1 VYTLPEQDLLNI
13 SKRCQDFW
21 PREKT
26 ILLTGGTGF
35 FGRWMVESISM
46 IESQN
51 QFKNEYIIISRR
63 SAESL
68 QKIIPCL
75 AQKFFKILTMDLNE
89 ISGAD
94 LSPDYILHAATDV
107 TSVKSG
113 EEVVSL
119 SETSF
124 NTILKWSQSRQFQKI
139 LYVSSGAVYEQSQDL
154 AANESD
160 PISNHHSSSYSASKK
175 YIEFEIENKFKK
187 SQSVIARCFSFL
199 GPYVDDHMI
208 AMQMVQK
215 KINQEMIELSS
226 PTAKRSYMYPTDLVT
241 ALYSLLF
248 LPTQHLIYNL
258 GSPDAILLKEL
269 AELIQVDYRLVER
282 DPLKTSLAGKFY
294 YPSTQRLESEFAN
307 LFTVKLQSAISK
319 TIQFYNKMK
328 EDNHDSV

>member
-1 VYTLPEQDLLNI
+1 MYTLPEQDLLNI

-94 LSPDYILHAATDV
+94 LSPDYILHAAADV

-199 GPYVDDHMI
+199 GPYVDEHMI
-208 AMQMVQK
+208 AMQMMQK
-215 KINQEMIELSS
+215 KINQETIELRS
-226 PTAKRSYMYPTDLVT
+226 PMAKRSYMYPTDLVT
-241 ALYSLLF
+241 AMFSLLF
-248 LPTQHLIYNL
+248 LPTQHLVYNL
-258 GSPDAILLKEL
+258 GSPDPVTLREL
-269 AELIQVDYRLVER
+269 AEIIQVDYLVA
-282 DPLKTSLAGKFY
+282 DSNIQKSSLAGIFY
-294 YPSTQRLESEFAN
+294 YPDTHRLESGFKN
-307 LFTVKLQSAISK
+307 IFTVNLQTAISK
-319 TIQFYNKMK
+319 TLQFYIKMK
-328 EDNHDSV
+328 EDNHASV